1 MVLDDFRC
9 SPMISK
15 TRKNI
20 EITRLQRSSVSFNEP
35 PYIILKASPKRKAGG
50 SNPFTD
56 GEASD
61 TCDSGCRFCCVSEKC
76 HPCKIRES

>member
-20 EITRLQRSSVSFNEP
+20 EITRFQRSPVIFNEP
-35 PYIILKASPKRKAGG
+35 PYITLKASPKRGVGG
-50 SNPFTD
+50 SNPLVEVWIKKRRA
-56 GEASD
+56 G
-61 TCDSGCRFCCVSEKC
+61 
-76 HPCKIRES
+76 

>member
-9 SPMISK
+9 SSMISK

-35 PYIILKASPKRKAGG
+35 QYITLKTSPKNFVLDGLIWTQMILKEFFNKRH
-50 SNPFTD
+50 F
-56 GEASD
+56 
-61 TCDSGCRFCCVSEKC
+61 
-76 HPCKIRES
+76 

>member
-9 SPMISK
+9 SSMISK

-35 PYIILKASPKRKAGG
+35 QYINTQDFS
-50 SNPFTD
+50 
-56 GEASD
+56 
-61 TCDSGCRFCCVSEKC
+61 
-76 HPCKIRES
+76 

>member
-20 EITRLQRSSVSFNEP
+20 EITRLQGSSVNFNEL
-35 PYIILKASPKRKAGG
+35 PYITLKASPK
-50 SNPFTD
+50 NFVLD
-56 GEASD
+56 GLIWTQMILKEFFNK
-61 TCDSGCRFCCVSEKC
+61 RHF
-76 HPCKIRES
+76 